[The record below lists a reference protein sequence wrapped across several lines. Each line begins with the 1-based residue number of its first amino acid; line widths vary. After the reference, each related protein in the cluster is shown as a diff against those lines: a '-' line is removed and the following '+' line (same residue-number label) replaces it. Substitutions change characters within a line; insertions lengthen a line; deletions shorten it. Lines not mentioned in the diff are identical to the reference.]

1 MPRSSNQKFKPLYL
15 ARIFAERTD
24 EENVL
29 TAQELVD
36 ILALYNV
43 PANRKSIY
51 DDIEALQ
58 QFGMD
63 IMHRHGKDGGYYL
76 ASRDFE
82 MAELKLLVDAV
93 QSSRFITTKKSNEL
107 IKKLSTL
114 TSISQAKQLNRQV
127 YISGRAKSIN
137 EAIYYSIDAIHT
149 AINAGKKIS
158 FRYFEYDM
166 KKNRIYRRKGK
177 TYVRTPVALCW
188 NDDKYYLITYSPIFD
203 NPYGN
208 YRVDR
213 MANVEVL
220 DEKADR
226 YNKKTINIPQY
237 ITRSFGM
244 FSGEVVKARLA
255 FNEDAAHVVFD
266 HFGSDIYLSDIGNGR
281 FAISVEVANSWMFL
295 TWILQLGK
303 KAEILEPESLR
314 ESMRKMLATGNEI
327 YGDMK

>member
-15 ARIFAERTD
+15 ARIFDERTD
-24 EENVL
+24 EDNVL

-36 ILALYNV
+36 ALALYDV

-51 DDIEALQ
+51 DDIDALR

-63 IMHRHGKDGGYYL
+63 IELRHGKDGGYYL

-82 MAELKLLVDAV
+82 IAELKLLVDAV

-107 IKKLSTL
+107 IKKLSKL
-114 TSISQAKQLNRQV
+114 ASASQAKQLNRQV
-127 YISGRAKSIN
+127 FIAGRAKAIN
-137 EAIYYSIDAIHT
+137 ETIYYNIDAIHA
-149 AINAGKKIS
+149 AINEGKKIS
-158 FRYFEYDM
+158 FKYFEYDM

-188 NDDKYYLITYSPIFD
+188 SDDKYYLIAYCPMFE
-203 NPYGN
+203 NPYAN

-213 MANVEVL
+213 MANVEVIN
-220 DEKADR
+220 DKADKYDR
-226 YNKKTINIPQY
+226 KAFNISKY

-244 FSGEVVKARLA
+244 FSGEVIKARLA
-255 FNEDAAHVVFD
+255 FDEEAAHVVFD
-266 HFGSDIYLSDIGNGR
+266 HFGTDLHLSDAGGGR

-295 TWILQLGK
+295 TWMLQLGK

-314 ESMRKMLATGNEI
+314 ESMRKMLAVCTDI
-327 YGDMK
+327 YK